1 MLHTGFVALA
11 LVGLLASEAAAY
23 TVVTASHDVHVT
35 CGTSGTD
42 VPTDW
47 YFPQPNPNRGLVWVQ
62 HGFSRT
68 NNQFVDLSTKLA
80 AQGYVVFAT
89 SLAPGTAGCAMNNA
103 GFLTD
108 FSALFPALANPAQ
121 GLLLSAQAAAASA
134 GISLPALPTEFA
146 FVGHSAGGGSIAH
159 VGRRLVVDAPA
170 TATHLAGLV
179 FLDPVEGAGSTLI
192 ADALP
197 SLSAKRFATI
207 SSPPY
212 TCNSN
217 ANGTD
222 LLTALARPFV
232 GVRLNSG
239 CHCDAEG
246 SSTDFLCTGFCG
258 TPQAANVSILQTLTI
273 GWLGDQFATTYTP
286 DWYPSGAYFETNV
299 ANGRLTPLPSPSSCG
314 NGVVNGGEQCD
325 DGNRVNGDCCNA
337 VCQYEPSGSAC
348 AADGNPCTDDVCN
361 GAGTCGVA
369 NTAPCDD
376 GVFCDGAD
384 TCSGGACAAHTG
396 SPCSGECQATCNEAS
411 DTCADPAGTP
421 CGSDGNP
428 CTVDTCTGGGAC
440 GHAAGNAGTICRA
453 SAGTCDLA
461 ETCSGTSAACPADQR
476 VANGTVCR
484 AAAGACDLAEACN
497 GAVACPADQF
507 AAASTL
513 CRASA
518 GTCDLAETCTGASVT
533 CPTDQRVAN
542 GTVCRA
548 AAGAC
553 DLAEACDGAVACPA
567 DQFAAA
573 STVCRASAGACDLA
587 ETCTGASAACP
598 ADQRVANGTVC
609 RAAAGA
615 CDLAEACDGAVACP
629 ADSLAANGADC
640 PDDGALC
647 TTDLCDGAG
656 VCLHAPGNA
665 GAVCRAA
672 AGPCD
677 AAEVCTGAGADCPID
692 GGTVGDGDGD
702 GVCDPSDNCPAIA
715 NPDQANGDT
724 DATGDACDPCTNP
737 ASLTEPLL
745 QVRKL
750 DTPAGDDRL
759 TVRGAIG
766 LPLPIAP
773 ALDPASRGLRLLI
786 TTSAGSAV
794 DITLPPGAYSSATQ
808 TGWKSNSAATKWSY
822 RNPTGTQGITRAGVK
837 LSSTPPGTVK
847 VSMVGRDGAYPVAPL
862 PPTVTVI
869 LDPPFAA
876 SGQCAE
882 VAFTGPGPVCRGNAS
897 GSTVTCR

>member
-484 AAAGACDLAEACN
+484 AAAGACDLAEAC
-497 GAVACPADQF
+497 
-507 AAASTL
+507 
-513 CRASA
+513 
-518 GTCDLAETCTGASVT
+518 
-533 CPTDQRVAN
+533 
-542 GTVCRA
+542 
-548 AAGAC
+548 
-553 DLAEACDGAVACPA
+553 
-567 DQFAAA
+567 
-573 STVCRASAGACDLA
+573 
-587 ETCTGASAACP
+587 
-598 ADQRVANGTVC
+598 
-609 RAAAGA
+609 
-615 CDLAEACDGAVACP
+615 DGAVACP

-715 NPDQANGDT
+715 NPDQADGDT

-847 VSMVGRDGAYPVAPL
+847 VSIVGRDGAYPVAPL